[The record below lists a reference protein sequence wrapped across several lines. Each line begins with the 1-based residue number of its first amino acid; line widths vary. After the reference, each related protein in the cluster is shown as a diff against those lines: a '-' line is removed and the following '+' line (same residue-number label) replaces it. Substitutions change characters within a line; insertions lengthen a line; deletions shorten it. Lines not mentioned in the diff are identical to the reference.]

1 MNLLPARR
9 CFTEDPSHSSGLS
22 FWLIGVARIA
32 DQQKYIM
39 LSRIICGLMLSLSA
53 HNTAFDSCKIEPAYF
68 FERRVV
74 GSASLYE
81 GVHCFK
87 QPMLEPRG
95 GRFRA
100 LSPLRSYLDRLEHLN
115 AWALYIAHPWRSEDV
130 E

>member
-81 GVHCFK
+81 GGVLLQATDARTERWPLPCSESAK
-87 QPMLEPRG
+87 VILGSPRAPERLG
-95 GRFRA
+95 VVYRTSMA
-100 LSPLRSYLDRLEHLN
+100 L
-115 AWALYIAHPWRSEDV
+115 
-130 E
+130 